1 MGQKINPIGFRLAMR
16 RNWDSQWFA
25 RKRDFAEQVLL
36 DYKLREHIESK
47 YAQAMIAKIE
57 ILRQQK
63 IKINIHCVKPGMII
77 GRKGGDI
84 DTLRAHARK
93 MCNSGEVEV
102 DIREIRQPESNATL
116 VALNIAAQ
124 LEKRVMFR
132 RAMRRAL
139 LSAERVGV
147 QGIKIMCKGRLNG
160 AEIARF
166 ERYHR
171 GRVPLHTL
179 RAKIDYG
186 FAQAKTSMGVIGIKV
201 WIFHG
206 ESAARQKQNRALEDE
221 AFSRKV
227 EIGADGEGEVKP
239 SAETDTSETE
249 EMIAEASKKA
259 AQVRSRSGRNIDD
272 VGADDHFD
280 EDDFA
285 DDLDDLQD
293 DAGT

>member
-1 MGQKINPIGFRLAMR
+1 MGQKINPVGFRLTMR
-16 RNWDSQWFA
+16 RNWHSQWFA
-25 RKRDFAEQVLL
+25 RKQAFADQVLL
-36 DYKLREHIESK
+36 DYKLRQHIEKK

-57 ILRQQK
+57 IVRQQEIK
-63 IKINIHCVKPGMII
+63 IKIHCAKPGMII

-84 DTLRAHARK
+84 DILRAYARK
-93 MCNSGEVEV
+93 VCNSKEVEV
-102 DIREIRQPESNATL
+102 DIREIHQPESNAAL

-139 LSAERVGV
+139 LNAERVGV

-186 FAQAKTSMGVIGIKV
+186 FAQAKTSMGVIGVKV
-201 WIFHG
+201 WIFQG
-206 ESAARQKQNRALEDE
+206 ESAARQKHNRALEED

-227 EIGADGEGEVKP
+227 EIGADGAAVE
-239 SAETDTSETE
+239 AEAEDGAGAE
-249 EMIAEASKKA
+249 ELIAEASKKA
-259 AQVRSRSGRNIDD
+259 AQVRSRVSRSLDD
-272 VGADDHFD
+272 HGADEHFD

-293 DAGT
+293 DDAGA

>member
-16 RNWDSQWFA
+16 RNWHSQWFA
-25 RKRDFAEQVLL
+25 RKQEFAQQVLL
-36 DYKLREHIESK
+36 DYRLRQYIEGK

-57 ILRQQK
+57 IVRQQK
-63 IKINIHCVKPGMII
+63 VKINIHCAKPGMII

-84 DTLRAHARK
+84 DNLRSYARK

-116 VALNIAAQ
+116 VALNIVAQ

-139 LSAERVGV
+139 LNAERVGV
-147 QGIKIMCKGRLNG
+147 KGIKIMCKGRLNG

-186 FAQAKTSMGVIGIKV
+186 FAQAKTSMGVIGVKV
-201 WIFHG
+201 WIFQG
-206 ESAARQKQNRALEDE
+206 ESAARQKQNRVLEEE

-227 EIGADGEGEVKP
+227 EIGSDGEAV
-239 SAETDTSETE
+239 AETETKTK

-259 AQVRSRSGRNIDD
+259 AQVRSRSSLSLEED
-272 VGADDHFD
+272 GADKNFD

>member
-1 MGQKINPIGFRLAMR
+1 MGQKINPVGFRLAMR
-16 RNWDSQWFA
+16 RDWHSQWFA
-25 RKRDFAEQVLL
+25 RKRQFAEQVLL
-36 DYKLREHIESK
+36 DYNLRRHIESK

-57 ILRQQK
+57 IVRQQK
-63 IKINIHCVKPGMII
+63 IRINIHCAKPGMII

-84 DTLRAHARK
+84 DILRAYARK
-93 MCNSGEVEV
+93 MCGSDEVEV

-139 LSAERVGV
+139 LNAERIGV

-186 FAQAKTSMGVIGIKV
+186 FAQARTSMGVIGVKV
-201 WIFHG
+201 WIFQG
-206 ESAARQKQNRALEDE
+206 ESAARQKQNRALEEE

-227 EIGADGEGEVKP
+227 EIGADA
-239 SAETDTSETE
+239 AEAAAEAPEAGAEE

-259 AQVRSRSGRNIDD
+259 AQVRSRSSRPPDEE
-272 VGADDHFD
+272 GADDHFD

-293 DAGT
+293 DAGA